1 MANSKFYFEIITP
14 DGIIYQDNV
23 DEVKLPT
30 PTGEIAILPHHV
42 PLYAKLGDGEAT
54 IIKDGKE
61 TLMAVL
67 GGIVDISDNKVSII
81 SDYAIQADS
90 IQIAKA
96 EEAKK
101 RAEEAKLNK
110 QETQDFIMEDKEL
123 RKSILELKVA
133 QKIRRP
139 HRPNQ

>member
-1 MANSKFYFEIITP
+1 MANSKFHFEIVTP
-14 DGIIYQDNV
+14 DGTIYQDSV
-23 DEVKLPT
+23 DEVRLPT
-30 PTGEIAILPHHV
+30 PIGEITILPNHV
-42 PLYAKLGDGEAT
+42 PLYAKLGDGEAI

-67 GGIVDISDNKVSII
+67 GGIVDVSDGKVSIV

-90 IQIAKA
+90 IQLAKA

-101 RAEEAKLNK
+101 RAEEAKKNK
-110 QETQDFIMEDKEL
+110 QETQDFITEDKEL

-139 HRPNQ
+139 HRPS